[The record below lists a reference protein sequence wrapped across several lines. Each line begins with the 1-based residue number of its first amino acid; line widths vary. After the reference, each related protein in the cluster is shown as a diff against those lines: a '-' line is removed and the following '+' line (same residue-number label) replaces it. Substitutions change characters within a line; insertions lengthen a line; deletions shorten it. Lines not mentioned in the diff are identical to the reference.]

1 MEARKPEL
9 SGRVDSDSGLGGEQE
24 MLARARE
31 KLAEVFGYASFRPGQ
46 EDAIAAVANGQD
58 ALVVM
63 PTGSGKSLC
72 YQVPALVLDGVT
84 VVVSPLIALMKDQV
98 DALKIRGVPVTFV
111 NSSIDLDEQWA
122 RLAGLERGD
131 YRIVYVAPER
141 FRSRAFRAA
150 LANVRVALLA
160 VDEAHCISQWGHDFR
175 PDYRRLK
182 EIRRQLEGVPAIAL
196 TATATPEVREDIER
210 ELAMRSPVRVVT
222 GFDRPNLALHV
233 LRPRS
238 RADKRE
244 TLARLVRDAN
254 ARALADGASPP
265 AGIAYAGTRRRA
277 EDVAEL
283 IRTAPEGAPIPCH
296 AYHAGLE
303 AETRR
308 QIQEDF
314 MEGRLPWVAATN
326 AFGMGVD
333 KSDIRLVVHCEL
345 PGSLEAYYQ
354 EVGRA
359 GRDGSPADCILLF
372 SDGDRR
378 LQEFFIEGANPSRET
393 IEAVYSFLFSVGEN
407 PIFRTLVELEAR
419 FQAAGLSPSRNP
431 LAFRSSVAILE
442 RAGALERLDHFEN
455 LAEVTALRVPW
466 PSNPHPDRAS
476 VLRAL
481 HGALEKVFARV
492 GDEPAQLCLER
503 WAEDLE
509 RSEDSIRRGLAQ
521 LADAGWIRY
530 VPPFRGRAIRLPAAQ
545 QPLEQSG
552 LDFEALRQR
561 RLRDEARLQEVVRFA
576 RSRACRR
583 DGILRYFGEDVP
595 AGGCGRCDVCAEANR
610 GAARNSRPLDAD
622 EVVVVQKVLSGV
634 ARARGRCG
642 RGRVI
647 GMLRGSKSQDVAEAG
662 LDRLS
667 TYGVLRSKSRE
678 ELQTLL
684 ELLEDA
690 GCIALR
696 GEKYPCVVITERGV
710 RVLKGMEGL
719 ELPLSPVRKA
729 ARTERPARGRRSSE
743 DDTSEL
749 NCDEGLFE
757 RLRTLRR
764 RIAEELR
771 VPAYRVFNDRT
782 LRAMARE
789 LPQAKEELLGIPGV
803 GKVTLER
810 FGSRFLEVLRDPA
823 GASEGS

>member
-1 MEARKPEL
+1 
-9 SGRVDSDSGLGGEQE
+9 
-24 MLARARE
+24 
-31 KLAEVFGYASFRPGQ
+31 
-46 EDAIAAVANGQD
+46 
-58 ALVVM
+58 
-63 PTGSGKSLC
+63 
-72 YQVPALVLDGVT
+72 
-84 VVVSPLIALMKDQV
+84 
-98 DALKIRGVPVTFV
+98 
-111 NSSIDLDEQWA
+111 
-122 RLAGLERGD
+122 
-131 YRIVYVAPER
+131 
-141 FRSRAFRAA
+141 
-150 LANVRVALLA
+150 LA
-160 VDEAHCISQWGHDFR
+160 VE
-175 PDYRRLK
+175 
-182 EIRRQLEGVPAIAL
+182 PA
-196 TATATPEVREDIER
+196 
-210 ELAMRSPVRVVT
+210 S
-222 GFDRPNLALHV
+222 
-233 LRPRS
+233 
-238 RADKRE
+238 
-244 TLARLVRDAN
+244 
-254 ARALADGASPP
+254 
-265 AGIAYAGTRRRA
+265 
-277 EDVAEL
+277 
-283 IRTAPEGAPIPCH
+283 
-296 AYHAGLE
+296 
-303 AETRR
+303 
-308 QIQEDF
+308 
-314 MEGRLPWVAATN
+314 
-326 AFGMGVD
+326 
-333 KSDIRLVVHCEL
+333 
-345 PGSLEAYYQ
+345 
-354 EVGRA
+354 
-359 GRDGSPADCILLF
+359 
-372 SDGDRR
+372 
-378 LQEFFIEGANPSRET
+378 
-393 IEAVYSFLFSVGEN
+393 
-407 PIFRTLVELEAR
+407 
-419 FQAAGLSPSRNP
+419 
-431 LAFRSSVAILE
+431 
-442 RAGALERLDHFEN
+442 
-455 LAEVTALRVPW
+455 
-466 PSNPHPDRAS
+466 DRAS

-576 RSRACRR
+576 RSSACRR